1 MTIISLKN
9 INKIYS
15 NSKNKVLD
23 NVSLDIEKGDFIA
36 IMGPSG
42 SGKSTLLNIVG
53 CLDKATSGEYKIY
66 DKDVFKLNNREIA
79 KLRNKSFG
87 FVVQHFALLE
97 NYTVYNNIKIPLEYS
112 KVKSKDM
119 KPKIVDILKKLK
131 IEDKIKST
139 PKELSG
145 GQNQRVAIAR
155 AIVNNPDV
163 ILADEPTG
171 ALDSKTGKEVI
182 EIFKSLNKEGKTIIM
197 VTHDINIAKEANKII
212 NIMDGKLELLESVL

>member
-42 SGKSTLLNIVG
+42 SGKSTLLNIIG
-53 CLDKATSGEYKIY
+53 CLDKATSGQYKIY
-66 DKDVFKLNNREIA
+66 DKDVFKLNNKEIA

-112 KVKSKDM
+112 KVKNKDM
-119 KPKIVDILKKLK
+119 KPKIVNILKKLK
-131 IEDKIKST
+131 MEDKIKST

-145 GQNQRVAIAR
+145 GQNQWVAIAR

-163 ILADEPTG
+163 ILADEQQ
-171 ALDSKTGKEVI
+171 E
-182 EIFKSLNKEGKTIIM
+182 
-197 VTHDINIAKEANKII
+197 H
-212 NIMDGKLELLESVL
+212 